1 MMQNSLQGSAFLLA
15 LKSLMYT
22 FARDF
27 SLYADTFHR
36 DFLPHHDTFPYNFYK
51 TFDYFNVK
59 LRLYYV
65 NTINNIA
72 FLNAHGCHISRHKI
86 TFQKYAGYFPNNT

>member
-1 MMQNSLQGSAFLLA
+1 M
-15 LKSLMYT
+15 
-22 FARDF
+22 
-27 SLYADTFHR
+27 
-36 DFLPHHDTFPYNFYK
+36 DFLPYHDTFPYNFYK

-72 FLNAHGCHISRHKI
+72 FLNAHGCHISSHKI
-86 TFQKYAGYFPNNT
+86 IFQKYTGYFSNNT